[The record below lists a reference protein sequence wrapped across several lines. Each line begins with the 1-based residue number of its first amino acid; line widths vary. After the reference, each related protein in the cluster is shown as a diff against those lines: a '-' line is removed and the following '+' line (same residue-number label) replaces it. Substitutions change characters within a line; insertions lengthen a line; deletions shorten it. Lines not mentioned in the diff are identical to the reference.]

1 MSRKKRP
8 FNISLIL
15 LSLWILVSQACLIP
29 IEPFSSGISKTSLSP
44 RIEAE
49 VVFRAEVPLHNEEQ
63 ILYLDI
69 LDEVTGLA
77 LNPARF
83 ELDRDDDT
91 HYSLHLSIAKGTFL
105 KYRYLRKSVIPLVE
119 YNAQDQQVRY
129 RSYYVDGP
137 AEIKDFVAGWQ
148 DTVYHGPTGRLQGQV
163 FDGQTN
169 APLSNMMISVG
180 GYQIVS
186 SEDGTF
192 GIDHLPIGTHLI
204 SVFSKDGDYLPFQ
217 QGVLIAE
224 ESLTPATIRLKP
236 LKMVQVQFNVEM
248 PANFATQMPVRI
260 VGNIAILGN
269 TFEDLRGGVNVLASK
284 APVMQKSAQEGKYTL
299 LLKLPAGLDLRYK
312 YTLGDGFWNAELDSS
327 GKFRVRQL
335 IVPDHD
341 IVIDDTIAAWEV
353 PETKPITFT
362 VDVPENIP
370 GDENIISLQLNPY
383 GWMEPIPM
391 MRLGENSWTYTLYSP
406 LHLVDEVSYRYCL
419 NGQCET
425 ESGASL
431 TEIRT
436 FFPSATPQRFEDS
449 INIDRR

>member
-1 MSRKKRP
+1 
-8 FNISLIL
+8 
-15 LSLWILVSQACLIP
+15 
-29 IEPFSSGISKTSLSP
+29 
-44 RIEAE
+44 
-49 VVFRAEVPLHNEEQ
+49 
-63 ILYLDI
+63 
-69 LDEVTGLA
+69 
-77 LNPARF
+77 
-83 ELDRDDDT
+83 
-91 HYSLHLSIAKGTFL
+91 
-105 KYRYLRKSVIPLVE
+105 
-119 YNAQDQQVRY
+119 
-129 RSYYVDGP
+129 
-137 AEIKDFVAGWQ
+137 
-148 DTVYHGPTGRLQGQV
+148 
-163 FDGQTN
+163 
-169 APLSNMMISVG
+169 
-180 GYQIVS
+180 
-186 SEDGTF
+186 
-192 GIDHLPIGTHLI
+192 
-204 SVFSKDGDYLPFQ
+204 
-217 QGVLIAE
+217 
-224 ESLTPATIRLKP
+224 
-236 LKMVQVQFNVEM
+236 
-248 PANFATQMPVRI
+248 
-260 VGNIAILGN
+260 
-269 TFEDLRGGVNVLASK
+269 
-284 APVMQKSAQEGKYTL
+284 VMQKSAQEGKYTL